1 VNTDELD
8 SALFGAERK
17 VLKVQGKLHC
27 WARDDPHR
35 RFDDLFNL
43 VADPAFLLVAWD
55 RVRGNK
61 GARTAGVDGRTARS
75 IESGQGVEVF
85 LGELRSQIKDRSFRP
100 LPVRER
106 MIPKPGGKLRRLG
119 IATIADRVVQASLKL
134 VLEPIFEADFHPC
147 SYGFRPNRRAH
158 DAVAEVRYL
167 ASHSYEWIVEGDI
180 TACFDE
186 ISHPALMT
194 RVRARIGDRRVLALV
209 KAFLK
214 AGIFGE
220 DRMLR
225 DNSAG
230 TPQGSI
236 LSPLLSNVALTALD
250 GHIAHG
256 PGGPAASQTER
267 AKRRRHRL
275 PNYRLVR
282 YADDWCLMVA
292 GTKDDAEAL
301 REEIADV
308 LSTMGL
314 RLSPDKTLITHID
327 EGLDFLGWRIQRHR
341 KRGSNRHYVY
351 TYPSGKA
358 VKAITGKVRAM
369 CRNMDTS
376 QPLDALLRRLN
387 PALKGWCAYFR
398 PGVSSRTFAYLS
410 YYTWRQV
417 GKWLRRKHRRSTWKE
432 LRRRYCDV
440 GWWPASEE
448 RPLFNPAT
456 VATTRYRYRGT
467 AIPTP
472 WPSAA

>member
-1 VNTDELD
+1 MNTDELD
-8 SALFGAERK
+8 YALIRAERR
-17 VLKVQGKLHC
+17 VLSIQARLHC

-35 RFDDLFNL
+35 RFGDLFNL

-75 IESGQGVEVF
+75 IEAGQGAGEF
-85 LGELRSQIKDRSFRP
+85 LGTLRSQVKDRSFRP

-106 MIPKPGGKLRRLG
+106 MIPKTGGKLRRLG

-158 DAVAEVRYL
+158 DAVAEVRFL
-167 ASHSYEWIVEGDI
+167 ASRSYEWVVEGDI
-180 TACFDE
+180 KACFDE
-186 ISHPALMT
+186 ISHAALME
-194 RVRARIGDRRVLALV
+194 RVRARVGDKRVLALV
-209 KAFLK
+209 KAFLQ
-214 AGIFGE
+214 AGILGE
-220 DRMLR
+220 DRLLR
-225 DNSAG
+225 ENRAG
-230 TPQGSI
+230 PPQGSI
-236 LSPLLSNVALTALD
+236 LSPLLSNVALSVLD
-250 GHIAHG
+250 EHIALG

-267 AKRRRHRL
+267 ARRRRRGL

-292 GTKDDAEAL
+292 GTKDDAQAL
-301 REEIADV
+301 KEGIAGV

-314 RLSPDKTLITHID
+314 RLSPEKTLITRID

-341 KRGSNRHYVY
+341 KRGTDRHYVY
-351 TYPSGKA
+351 TYPSRKA
-358 VKAITGKVRAM
+358 LRAVMGKVRTM
-369 CRNMDTS
+369 CRGMDTS
-376 QPLDALLRRLN
+376 QPLDALLRQLN

-417 GKWLRRKHRRSTWKE
+417 GSWLRRKHRRSAWKD
-432 LRRRYCDV
+432 LRRRYCDA

-448 RPLFNPAT
+448 RALFNPAK
-456 VATTRYRYRGT
+456 VATTRYRYRG
-467 AIPTP
+467 AVIPTP
-472 WPSAA
+472 WPSPE

>member
-1 VNTDELD
+1 MNTDELD
-8 SALFGAERK
+8 SVLFGAERR
-17 VLKVQGKLHC
+17 VLKIQTKLHC

-75 IESGQGVEVF
+75 IEAGQGVVDF
-85 LGELRSQIKDRSFRP
+85 LDGLRSQVKDRSFCP

-106 MIPKPGGKLRRLG
+106 MIPKAGGKLRRLG

-134 VLEPIFEADFHPC
+134 VLEPIFEADFYPC

-158 DAVAEVRYL
+158 DAVAEVRYF
-167 ASHSYEWIVEGDI
+167 ASRSYEWVVEGDI

-186 ISHPALMT
+186 ISHPALMD
-194 RVRARIGDRRVLALV
+194 RVRERIGDKRVLALV

-214 AGIFGE
+214 AGILGE

-225 DNSAG
+225 ENRAG

-236 LSPLLSNVALTALD
+236 LSPLLSNVALTVLD
-250 GHIAHG
+250 EHIAQG
-256 PGGPAASQTER
+256 PGGPASSQTER

-282 YADDWCLMVA
+282 YADDWCLMVS
-292 GTKDDAEAL
+292 GTNDDAEAL
-301 REEIADV
+301 REEIAEV
-308 LSTMGL
+308 LSGMGL
-314 RLSPDKTLITHID
+314 RLSPEKTLITHID
-327 EGLDFLGWRIQRHR
+327 KGLDFLGWRIQRHR
-341 KRGSNRHYVY
+341 RRGSTRHYIY

-358 VKAITGKVRAM
+358 VKAMTGKVRTM
-369 CRNMDTS
+369 CRTTNTS
-376 QPLDALLRRLN
+376 QPLDALLRQLN
-387 PALKGWCAYFR
+387 PALKGWCVYFR
-398 PGVSSRTFAYLS
+398 PGVSSATFAYLS
-410 YYTWRQV
+410 YYTWHQV
-417 GKWLRRKHRRSTWKE
+417 GSWLRRKHRRSTWKD

-448 RPLFNPAT
+448 RPLFNPAKVT
-456 VATTRYRYRGT
+456 TTRYRYRGT
-467 AIPTP
+467 VIPTP
-472 WPSAA
+472 WPGLE